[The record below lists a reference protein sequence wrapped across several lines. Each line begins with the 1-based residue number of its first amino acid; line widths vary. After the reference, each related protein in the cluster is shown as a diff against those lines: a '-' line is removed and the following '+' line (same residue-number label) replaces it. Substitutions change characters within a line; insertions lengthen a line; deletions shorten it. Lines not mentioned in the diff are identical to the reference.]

1 MKLTVR
7 EIEDIGRS
15 VASDYQGDFE
25 IAGVTANDG
34 EADHAE
40 LLFTVTGCHD
50 DEPCMVMVSVPRD
63 DRETMRR
70 DLRAQLVEALARHRA
85 KG

>member
-15 VASDYQGDFE
+15 VASDYEGDFE

-50 DEPCMVMVSVPRD
+50 EPCMALVSVPRD
-63 DRETMRR
+63 DRDTMQR
-70 DLRAQLVEALARHRA
+70 DLRDQLGEALARHRA